1 MKGLNFILKE
11 CTSLR
16 YFVPVIDEAKSRG
29 IKSNFFIG
37 RSRKYNCPFLDKNRK
52 QLNEVINYFQMGVYE
67 LGKDKISKSQGGVT
81 ITTEGVGIEHINEE
95 LFNISMSSMTDFTV
109 SYKNYADKVD
119 HILLPSE
126 FMAKYYHDMEVYP
139 IDGTPA
145 GGTYTDKNIY
155 FGSTKYDIDLNNFS
169 YGLKHMPKD
178 KIKILFFA
186 PNRSDSKSYKI
197 FSNLLKEVSK
207 HENVMS
213 IVKTR
218 GKHKVPKNLQGDM
231 YLEDAHWYPHTSMV
245 LINESDISVTFGST
259 VTKEC
264 VMLNKPFINIDM
276 KKFKHLD
283 FLNSESCVRIEDEK
297 SINYDTFINTAA
309 SLVRNKSDEE
319 FYKLRE
325 KFLFNEDI
333 GNVSRKLLD
342 FCESGAEK

>member
-16 YFVPVIDEAKSRG
+16 YFVPVISEAKNRG

-37 RSRKYNCPFLDKNRK
+37 RSRKYNCPAVEKNRLELDKI
-52 QLNEVINYFQMGVYE
+52 INYFEMGSYR
-67 LGKDKISKSQGGVT
+67 LGEDRITKAQGEVT
-81 ITTEGVGIEHINEE
+81 ITTEGVGIEHINEA

-109 SYKNYADKVD
+109 SYNNYVHKVD

-126 FMAKYYHDMEVYP
+126 FMAKYYHDMKVYP

-145 GGTYTDKNIY
+145 GGTFTDKNIY

-169 YGLKHMPKD
+169 YGVNQMPKE

-186 PNRSDSKSYKI
+186 PNRNDAKSYNI
-197 FSNLLKEVSK
+197 FKNLLEVASK
-207 HENVMS
+207 NKDTIA

-218 GKHKVPKNLQGDM
+218 GKHPVTKGLRGDA
-231 YLEDAHWYPHTSMV
+231 YFEDDHWYPHTSMI
-245 LINESDISVTFGST
+245 LINESDIVVTFGST

-264 VMLNKPFINIDM
+264 VMLSKPFINIDM

-283 FLNSESCVRIEDEK
+283 FLKSKSCIRIEDEK
-297 SINYDTFINTAA
+297 CVDYENFINLAVN
-309 SLVRNKSDEE
+309 LINDKSEDE
-319 FYKLRE
+319 FHQIRE
-325 KFLFNEDI
+325 DYLFNEPV
-333 GNVSRKLLD
+333 GNVSKKLLD
-342 FCESGAEK
+342 FCEQSIE